1 MFFNELKNKL
11 HTKQAYSAI
20 TGLSAEGVRKR
31 LKSVKAPQTY
41 NLGGVVFVE
50 CEVQP
55 KVEVEKFVKV
65 MPTDYKK
72 ALLKLK
78 EEAANNANAREAR
91 HG

>member
-1 MFFNELKNKL
+1 MIINTENYNAQDLQMFFNELKNKL

-50 CEVQP
+50 SDVQP
-55 KVEVEKFVKV
+55 KVEVEKLVL
-65 MPTDYKK
+65 KK
-72 ALLKLK
+72 YVIPF
-78 EEAANNANAREAR
+78 
-91 HG
+91 

>member
-1 MFFNELKNKL
+1 MILNTENYNAQELQMFFNELKNKL

-50 CEVQP
+50 CDYEVQP
-55 KVEVEKFVKV
+55 KVEVEKLVL
-65 MPTDYKK
+65 KK
-72 ALLKLK
+72 YVIPF
-78 EEAANNANAREAR
+78 
-91 HG
+91 